1 MVFRMSVLCLIA
13 NPQEP
18 ALSNSLV
25 EAIHRQTHGE
35 INWLCQGVACEI
47 VSPRAGDPVEMA
59 RELIGRLPIDA
70 ALVPAANRRKQLL
83 VADMDSTMIEQ
94 ECIDE
99 LADALGIKDKVADIT
114 ERAMRGELDFEAAL
128 DTRVGLLKGLE
139 RTIVEEVR
147 RERITLA
154 PGGRALIQ
162 TMKAYGAYTALV
174 SGGFTLFAEYFAK
187 RIGFD
192 EFAANVLEFDESGA
206 LTGTVEKPIVDKD
219 TKRNRLMALTAEKG
233 LTTAQTMAVGD
244 GANDLD
250 MLRAAGLGVA
260 IHAKP
265 IVAEQ
270 ASVRIDHGDLTA
282 LLYLQGY
289 AEDDFVR

>member
-1 MVFRMSVLCLIA
+1 ADPLEIA
-13 NPQEP
+13 RDR
-18 ALSNSLV
+18 
-25 EAIHRQTHGE
+25 I
-35 INWLCQGVACEI
+35 
-47 VSPRAGDPVEMA
+47 D
-59 RELIGRLPIDA
+59 RLPIDA
-70 ALVPAANRRKQLL
+70 AHVPLAHRRKRLL

-99 LADALGIKDKVADIT
+99 LADSLGLKPQVAEIT

-128 DTRVGLLKGLE
+128 DTRVALLKGLE
-139 RTIVEEVR
+139 RSMVESIR

-174 SGGFTLFAEYFAK
+174 SGGFTLFAEHFAK

-192 EFAANVLEFDESGA
+192 EAIANILVFDA
-206 LTGTVEKPIVDKD
+206 DDKLTGTVEKPIVDKT
-219 TKRNRLMALTAEKG
+219 TKRNRLMALTAEKH
-233 LTTAQTMAVGD
+233 LSTAQTMAVGD

-250 MLRAAGLGVA
+250 MLQAAGLGVA

-270 ASVRIDHGDLTA
+270 AAVRIDHGDLTA

-289 AEDDFVR
+289 SEDEIVR